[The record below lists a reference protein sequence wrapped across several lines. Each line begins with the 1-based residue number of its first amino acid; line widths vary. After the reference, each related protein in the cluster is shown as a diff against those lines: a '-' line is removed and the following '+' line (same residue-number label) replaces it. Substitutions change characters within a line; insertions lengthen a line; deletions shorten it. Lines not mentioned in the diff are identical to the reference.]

1 MHLSLFNKILIPTC
15 ACIVG
20 MLFSF
25 TRSPKGDWYGITKQ
39 EVTVTCQQSQQ
50 QKSNEVKQVAQELCG
65 CVVGKLEQKYSPNQL
80 NDLKEDELD
89 RMGMLCLSG
98 DSLATRIHLLP
109 QSQWKLTEKIAFIGS
124 CRDYLRKH
132 NHDGEYNRLNV
143 LRYCNCL
150 AEQLE
155 TQPYT
160 QVIGKSP
167 ELLITIMKGCK

>member
-1 MHLSLFNKILIPTC
+1 MYLSLFNKILIPTC
-15 ACIVG
+15 VVIVAA
-20 MLFSF
+20 LFWF
-25 TRSPKGDWYGITKQ
+25 TRSQKGAWYSITKQ
-39 EVTVTCQQSQQ
+39 EVTVTCQQSQA
-50 QKSNEVKQVAQELCG
+50 QKSNDVKQVTQELCG
-65 CVVGKLEQKYSPNQL
+65 CVVDKLEQKHTPQQL

-98 DSLATRIHLLP
+98 DSLATHIHLLP

-132 NHDGEYNRLNV
+132 NQDGEYNRLNV

-167 ELLITIMKGCK
+167 ELLIKTMKGCK